1 MSRKLSKCGEL
12 YGKKQNEDFGCL
24 LMFLGGPLPF
34 RLLSI
39 LFVSVVIILFHGF
52 FSNDDGKS
60 NPKDVY
66 QFDRYGERAGLW
78 TWHFPNGEKET
89 EGAYR
94 VGKKHG
100 IWTDWWKN
108 GQVKA
113 TFSYRLGI
121 IEGNCSVWYEN
132 GQKASEREFIGGQ
145 LKTARVWLP
154 NGEVCPE
161 SNVQNGNGRFLI
173 HEQKGIPARALTYRN
188 GKKVQ
193 SHFINIIPVIK

>member
-1 MSRKLSKCGEL
+1 MVYFHFSCVFLLKKLITG
-12 YGKKQNEDFGCL
+12 
-24 LMFLGGPLPF
+24 
-34 RLLSI
+34 
-39 LFVSVVIILFHGF
+39 LFYGF
-52 FSNDDGKS
+52 FSNDDRKS

-161 SNVQNGNGRFLI
+161 SHVQNGNGRFFI
-173 HEQKGIPARALTYRN
+173 HGQKGIPARALTYRN

-193 SHFINIIPVIK
+193 SHFINTIPVIK